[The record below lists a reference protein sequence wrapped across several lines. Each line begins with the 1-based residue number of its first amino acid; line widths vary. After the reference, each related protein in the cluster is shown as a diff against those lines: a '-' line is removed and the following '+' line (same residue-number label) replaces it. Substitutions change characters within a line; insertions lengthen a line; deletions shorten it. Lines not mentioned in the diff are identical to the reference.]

1 MNLITLTLFN
11 LVFVI
16 AAAIGWPIYQSASYL
31 WLVGISLILANS
43 IALVGALKKI
53 STAKLVIAT
62 ALLYLVLGVPLAIPS
77 ALADLGTFVA
87 GFGRLITAP
96 VTAWKDLLTLSLPV
110 GSYQTALVP
119 AFIVFLVVPI
129 TAISVAL
136 RAEKLW
142 MLGALIALIPLI
154 FVISFGSSNTSGPLR
169 ILGLT
174 LSAPLEI
181 IAAVVS
187 FIALLLW
194 LMYRRDSALT
204 KTAAGQVQKVG
215 AAKRYASSILILAIG
230 LSTALV
236 IVPAIMTDST
246 RDVLRVQIDPTLKI
260 QAEVSPLANYRASF
274 TNELFDTELF
284 QVDAASK
291 LNRIRIATM
300 TEYNGQVVTTGGPS
314 DADTAS
320 TFSRTPALLSG
331 RDEADETRVRI
342 SALTGIWLPTAS
354 NLLAVDFSGER
365 QIALADGFFYNY
377 PLEAGVELIEGGLKS
392 GDEYVLQ
399 TTAASIQAQSLTDLK
414 PGQTQP
420 RIDPAFVPQS
430 LQDWLALQKVDRS
443 GEGLAELIERL
454 RSRGYLSHALS
465 VDSAKPPEWMK
476 ALPGYEFE
484 PSRAGHSTARIDQM
498 FTDLLKKQREVGSAS
513 DAELVAAVGDDE
525 QFALAAMLLA
535 DQLGFNSRVVLGT
548 NLTSAEAGSISPC
561 QNGRCTGA
569 NLTAWLEVQSSD
581 GQWVAV
587 DVTPQ
592 FENPIA
598 PDVDRQQDPQNVTQV
613 NPPSVDPV
621 QPPESKPSQSKAKSS
636 DAGTGSL
643 DLTWLLTIGKYLRVL
658 FALAIALLAV
668 PLVIW
673 WQKRTRTRAR
683 RTIRD
688 PNQRAIE
695 GFDEFVDSHLDHGFT
710 LERSQTRQ
718 EIVSKF
724 SAGQI
729 SERDLAI
736 AAIADRAVF
745 DQEAVSGADAD
756 QMWELVD
763 ARERELTSN
772 LNRRQRVRALISLR
786 SFARGIAAH
795 NWSGRSRSVRAF
807 VLVGVGAL
815 CAIASLWLAMSW
827 LLDLFLA

>member
-1 MNLITLTLFN
+1 MNLITVTIFN

-31 WLVGISLILANS
+31 WLVGISLTAANA
-43 IALVGALKKI
+43 IALAGVLKKI
-53 STAKLVIAT
+53 SAAKLVIAT

-77 ALADLGTFVA
+77 ALADFPTFVA
-87 GFGRLITAP
+87 GLARLITAP

-129 TAISVAL
+129 AAISVAL
-136 RAEKLW
+136 RAKKLW
-142 MLGALIALIPLI
+142 MLGALSAFTPLI
-154 FVISFGSSNTSGPLR
+154 FVISFGSSNASGPLR
-169 ILGLT
+169 LLGLN
-174 LSAPLEI
+174 LNAPLEI
-181 IAAVVS
+181 TAAVAS
-187 FIALLLW
+187 FIALMMW
-194 LMYRRDSALT
+194 MMYRRDNALT
-204 KTAAGQVQKVG
+204 NTAPGQVQRVG
-215 AAKRYASSILILAIG
+215 AAKRYASSIVIMALG
-230 LSTALV
+230 LTPALV
-236 IVPAIMTDST
+236 IVPTLMNDSA
-246 RDVLRVQIDPTLKI
+246 RNVLRVQIDPALKI
-260 QAEVSPLANYRASF
+260 QAEVSPLANYRAGF
-274 TNELFDTELF
+274 TNELYGTELF
-284 QVDAASK
+284 QVDGASK

-300 TEYNGQVVTTGGPS
+300 TEYNGQVVTTGGS
-314 DADTAS
+314 GDADTAS
-320 TFSRTPALLSG
+320 TFSRTPALLTSG
-331 RDEADETRVRI
+331 GKADETRVKI

-354 NLLAVDFSGER
+354 NLRAVEFAGER
-365 QIALADGFFYNY
+365 QSALADGFFYNH

-399 TTAASIQAQSLTDLK
+399 TTAVRGQTLSLAELQ

-443 GEGLAELIERL
+443 GEGLAELIDRL

-465 VDSAKPPEWMK
+465 VDSANPPQWMA
-476 ALPGYEFE
+476 ALPGYSFE
-484 PSRAGHSTARIDQM
+484 PSRAGHSSARIDQM

-525 QFALAAMLLA
+525 QFAVAAMLLA

-548 NLTSAEAGSISPC
+548 NLTSGEPGSISSC
-561 QNGRCTGA
+561 KNGRCNGA

-592 FENPIA
+592 FKNPIA

-621 QPPESKPSQSKAKSS
+621 QPPESAPSQSKAKSA
-636 DAGTGSL
+636 DTGNGSV
-643 DLTWLLTIGKYLRVL
+643 DLTWLVTVGKYLRVL
-658 FALAIALLAV
+658 LALAIALLAV
-668 PLVIW
+668 PLVIG
-673 WQKRTRTRAR
+673 WQKRRRTRAR

-688 PNQRAIE
+688 PNQRARE

-710 LERSQTRQ
+710 LEGSQTRQ

-724 SAGQI
+724 SADQI

-745 DQEAVSGADAD
+745 DQAPVSGADAD
-756 QMWELVD
+756 HMWELVD
-763 ARERELTSN
+763 ARERELSSS

-795 NWSGRSRSVRAF
+795 NRSVRSRSVRAF

-815 CAIASLWLAMSW
+815 CAIASLWLALTW
-827 LLDLFLA
+827 LLDLFFG

>member
-1 MNLITLTLFN
+1 MNLVTVTIFN
-11 LVFVI
+11 LVFVV

-31 WLVGISLILANS
+31 WLVGISLVLANF
-43 IALVGALKKI
+43 IALTGAIKKI
-53 STAKLVIAT
+53 SAAKLVLAT
-62 ALLYLVLGVPLAIPS
+62 ALLYLVLGVPVAIPS
-77 ALADLGTFVA
+77 ALATFGTFVT

-119 AFIVFLVVPI
+119 AFIVFFVVPI
-129 TAISVAL
+129 AAISVAL
-136 RAEKLW
+136 RAKKLW
-142 MLGALIALIPLI
+142 MLGALSALIPLV
-154 FVISFGSSNTSGPLR
+154 FVISFGSSNASGPLR
-169 ILGLT
+169 ILGFT
-174 LSAPLEI
+174 LNAPLEI
-181 IAAVVS
+181 VAAVAS
-187 FIALLLW
+187 FIALMLW
-194 LMYRRDSALT
+194 LMYRRDNALT
-204 KTAAGQVQKVG
+204 KTAPGQVQKVG
-215 AAKRYASSILILAIG
+215 VAKRYASSILIMAIT
-230 LSTALV
+230 LTTALV
-236 IVPAIMTDST
+236 IVPAIMNNSA
-246 RDVLRVQIDPTLKI
+246 RDVLRVQIDPSLKI
-260 QAEVSPLANYRASF
+260 QAEVSPLANYRAGF

-284 QVDAASK
+284 QIDAASK

-300 TEYNGQVVTTGGPS
+300 TEYNGQVVTTGGPNNTG
-314 DADTAS
+314 TAS
-320 TFSRTPALLSG
+320 TFSRTPALLSSQRG
-331 RDEADETRVRI
+331 ANETRVKI

-377 PLEAGVELIEGGLKS
+377 PLQAGVQLIEGGLKS

-399 TTAASIQAQSLTDLK
+399 TAAASGQTLSLTELQ

-465 VDSAKPPEWMK
+465 VDAANPPEWMN
-476 ALPGYEFE
+476 ALPGYGFE

-525 QFALAAMLLA
+525 QFAVAAMLLA

-548 NLTSAEAGSISPC
+548 NLTSGEAGSMSPC
-561 QNGRCTGA
+561 KNGRCNGA

-592 FENPIA
+592 FKNPIA
-598 PDVDRQQDPQNVTQV
+598 PDVDRQQDPQNVTEV

-621 QPPESKPSQSKAKSS
+621 QPPESVPSQSKAKSS
-636 DAGTGSL
+636 DAGTGSI
-643 DLTWLLTIGKYLRVL
+643 DLTWLVTIGKYLRVL
-658 FALAIALLAV
+658 LALAIALLAV

-673 WQKRTRTRAR
+673 WQKRRRARAR

-695 GFDEFVDSHLDHGFT
+695 GFDEFVDSHLDHGFA
-710 LERSQTRQ
+710 LEGSQTRQ
-718 EIVSKF
+718 EIVSTF
-724 SAGQI
+724 SAHQI

-736 AAIADRAVF
+736 ATLADRAAF
-745 DQEAVSGADAD
+745 DQTAVSGADAD

-763 ARERELTSN
+763 ARARELSLN

-786 SFARGIAAH
+786 SFARGISADNARVR
-795 NWSGRSRSVRAF
+795 NRSVRAF
-807 VLVGVGAL
+807 ILVGVGAL
-815 CAIASLWLAMSW
+815 CAIASLWLAMTW
-827 LLDLFLA
+827 LLELFLG